1 MMTIIYCKKIKM
13 SRTPN
18 IEHAN
23 SSDGYNVRRP
33 EEVTRPGE
41 RSQRRYDDVHDG
53 RDSPGFLASFNPM
66 ASFQRMMDHMNDFFG
81 NTRSLFGDM
90 DKMFEDARHDPDG
103 THYVSSTS
111 MCMLPGGVKEVKQ
124 RIVSNGKDVETHTR
138 AIGDKYVSNKRER
151 DIRTGREDVSRDLYD
166 VKEHELDSFTRDFDD
181 RMSKMPMRELF
192 DRNRSNALFGGWDGY
207 DREYNSHRALQ
218 DHSNNRYEDRCN
230 DHNRDRGNRRADYYR
245 DEDRYGSD
253 RYAGRRSSGGHRY

>member
-1 MMTIIYCKKIKM
+1 M

-18 IEHAN
+18 IEHAS

-33 EEVTRPGE
+33 EEVTGPGE
-41 RSQRRYDDVHDG
+41 RSQRRYDDI
-53 RDSPGFLASFNPM
+53 RDERDPPGFLASFNPM

-81 NTRSLFGDM
+81 STRSIFGNM
-90 DKMFEDARHDPDG
+90 DKMFEDARHDPEG

-138 AIGDKYVSNKRER
+138 AIGDKYISNKRER

-166 VKEHELDSFTRDFDD
+166 IKEHEVDSFTRDFDD
-181 RMSKMPMRELF
+181 KMSKMPMRELF
-192 DRNRSNALFGGWDGY
+192 DRSRPNALFGGWDGY
-207 DREYNSHRALQ
+207 DRANDTRRALQ
-218 DHSNNRYEDRCN
+218 DRSSDRHDNRYSTRYDDRYS
-230 DHNRDRGNRRADYYR
+230 DRSRDQRQDDYYR
-245 DEDRYGSD
+245 DDDRYGSD
-253 RYAGRRSSGGHRY
+253 RHTGRHSSSSRRY

>member
-1 MMTIIYCKKIKM
+1 MQKIKM

-41 RSQRRYDDVHDG
+41 RPQRRYDDA
-53 RDSPGFLASFNPM
+53 RDERDPPGFLAGFNPM

-81 NTRSLFGDM
+81 STRSIFGNM
-90 DKMFEDARHDPDG
+90 DKMFEDARHDPEG

-138 AIGDKYVSNKRER
+138 AIGDKYISNKRER

-166 VKEHELDSFTRDFDD
+166 VKEHEVDSFTRDFDD

-192 DRNRSNALFGGWDGY
+192 DRSHQNALFSGWDEY
-207 DREYNSHRALQ
+207 DRAYDTRRALQ
-218 DHSNNRYEDRCN
+218 DRSSNRYDSRN
-230 DHNRDRGNRRADYYR
+230 DDGYGGRRRDDYHR

-253 RYAGRRSSGGHRY
+253 RYAGRHSSGNRRY